1 MEGNENRQV
10 QNGQPIQEGK
20 ARKTLLILRRVLAVV
35 LTVLLVVTA
44 VAVVVYRDRLNLDS
58 IKRYLNYQALE
69 RNDQGLGVEFAISA
83 DKSSSFLSMDDCL
96 IACSSNRIQVYS
108 NGGSLYVD
116 TSAAILN
123 PVMSKEGGYALV
135 YDAGGSELYL
145 FSDRQLIHEYK
156 AASDSAIISARVN
169 KNGWLAIAE
178 EAAGY
183 KASVTVY
190 NDKFQPV
197 LTENISSSFVMDAVV
212 SPDNRQLAVVT
223 LGQDE
228 TKFTSTLRIFEFSE
242 GAEQVTQEISDSP
255 TLDLRWSDNGF
266 WLQEQNSLR
275 RMSSSGQLEGAW
287 QDASLHLRGFSLDGD
302 GFAVE
307 YMSRYRSGNV
317 GALFVINEAGEV
329 SAELNLTEEVLSV
342 TAAGRY
348 IGVLTHSEMTI
359 YTSDLN
365 EYAVLE
371 HDGNIVNAMVR
382 SDGTAMLVT
391 ENTASVFLP

>member
-10 QNGQPIQEGK
+10 QSGQPAQGNS
-20 ARKTLLILRRVLAVV
+20 ARKVLLVLRRVLAII
-35 LTVLLVVTA
+35 LTVVLVVTA

-58 IKRYLNYQALE
+58 IKRNLSYQALE
-69 RNDQGLGVEFAISA
+69 RNEEGLGVEFAIST
-83 DKSSSFLSMDDCL
+83 DTSNSFMAMDDCL
-96 IACSSNRIQVYS
+96 ISCSSNRLQIYS
-108 NGGSLYVD
+108 DGGSLYVD
-116 TSAAILN
+116 MSVAILN
-123 PVMSKEGGYALV
+123 PVMSKAGDYALV
-135 YDAGGSELYL
+135 YDAGGNELYL
-145 FSDRQLIHEYK
+145 FSDRQLIWEYESG
-156 AASDSAIISARVN
+156 SDYAIISARVN
-169 KNGWLAIAE
+169 ESGWLAIVE

-183 KASVTVY
+183 KASATVY
-190 NDKFQPV
+190 NNKFQPV

-212 SPDNRQLAVVT
+212 SPDNRQLALVT
-223 LGQDE
+223 IGQDE
-228 TKFTSTLRIFEFSE
+228 TKFTSTLRIFEFNE
-242 GAEQVTQEISDSP
+242 GAEQVTQEISDAP

-266 WLQEQNSLR
+266 WIQEEHSLR
-275 RMSSSGQLEGAW
+275 RMSDSGQLGGVW
-287 QDASLHLRGFSLDGD
+287 QDESLHLRGFSLDGD

-307 YMSRYRSGNV
+307 YLSRYRSGNV
-317 GALFVINEAGEV
+317 GTLMVINSSGNV

-348 IGVLTHSEMTI
+348 IGVLTHSSMTI

-371 HDGNIVNAMVR
+371 HDGDILSAMVR